1 MKQVFTIQQADN
13 GIILKTDDSIEVIE
27 YTHNTSGI
35 GDDNLILH
43 LGNFFNSTIK
53 YAMNAMVSNKVQI
66 ELNIA
71 PINTES

>member
-1 MKQVFTIQQADN
+1 MKEVFTIQQADN